1 MIRTEFMMI
10 TISMLCLEI
19 LMALAPEKI
28 NTAVIADET
37 NTVETLWRECELTW
51 DEVPG
56 DGYFVNA

>member
-37 NTVETLWRECELTW
+37 NTV
-51 DEVPG
+51 
-56 DGYFVNA
+56 